1 MIILTGRVEQ
11 TISNRLA
18 QAVHLENEANTLF
31 SEASRLEKEIDRYRP
46 IGATYPFDEKYAEAK
61 EMKILGNDKRSEAQT
76 IRLTTTK
83 IRNNLLHELQKYVHE
98 TKTSPGCQTFV
109 VTPDNFHE
117 DRIWIYGLWQ
127 NELTLENYPAGPFL
141 KMKQYLNKN
150 GFQKIEISKVR
161 SNLQA
166 PTSQ

>member
-1 MIILTGRVEQ
+1 MIILTGWAEQ
-11 TISNRLA
+11 TIPNSLV
-18 QAVHLENEANTLF
+18 QAIHLENEADTLF
-31 SEASRLEKEIDRYRP
+31 SEAIRLEKEIDRYRP

-83 IRNNLLHELQKYVHE
+83 IRNNLIHELQKYVHE
-98 TKTSPGCQTFV
+98 TNNNPGCQTFV

-117 DRIWIYGLWQ
+117 ERIWIYGLWKD
-127 NELTLENYPAGPFL
+127 ETTLANYLDGPFL
-141 KMKQYLNKN
+141 KMKQYLKKN

-161 SNLQA
+161 SDF
-166 PTSQ
+166 